1 MVHLVVYLRVTSLRV
16 AAQWLLAVLL
26 YWTDSL
32 SWLAVFRKVQPN
44 CLPFVQPIALTV
56 VLLLHVVY
64 NGYLLVPPFMK
75 VVLSRFSF
83 STTWKW
89 VMALYRSL
97 PSTAWN
103 HAQPT
108 GLYLSVVRLEFRVRR
123 LFLVV
128 RFLPFATST
137 LNTPLQ
143 KFHFARMAWYLF
155 RLWHL
160 VVGWTLPPTVIL
172 KPRTKPTQHCYK
184 QFALIR
190 SVSMWAVKVRI
201 LFLVLHQPWMVL

>member
-1 MVHLVVYLRVTSLRV
+1 M
-16 AAQWLLAVLL
+16 
-26 YWTDSL
+26 
-32 SWLAVFRKVQPN
+32 
-44 CLPFVQPIALTV
+44 ALTV

-75 VVLSRFSF
+75 VVLSRFPL

-89 VMALYRSL
+89 MMALYRTL
-97 PSTAWN
+97 PPTTWN
-103 HAQPT
+103 HAQPS
-108 GLYLSVVRLEFRVRR
+108 GLYLSVVRLEFRVRW

-128 RFLPFATST
+128 WFLPFATPP
-137 LNTPLQ
+137 LDTPLQ

-160 VVGWTLPPTVIL
+160 VVRRTFPPTVIL

-184 QFALIR
+184 QFALVR

-201 LFLVLHQPWMVL
+201 LFLVFHQPWMVV